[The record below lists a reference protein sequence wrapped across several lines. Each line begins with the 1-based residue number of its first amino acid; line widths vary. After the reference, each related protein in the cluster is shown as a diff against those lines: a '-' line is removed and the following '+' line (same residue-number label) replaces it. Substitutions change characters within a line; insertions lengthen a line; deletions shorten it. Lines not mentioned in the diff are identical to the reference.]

1 MYTGLTA
8 KLEINQGDSPAV
20 IAYISNWSVE
30 ETRDIIEVTKL
41 GSKAKEKKPS
51 LYSWT
56 ASAEGTVDFGTTSN
70 QKAFRDAMI
79 AGTPVSV
86 TFYLDSTSSNEVKFT
101 GSAYIESMSV
111 DISAEDKGNIS
122 ISLNGDGE
130 LTLTAGASA

>member
-8 KLEINQGDSPAV
+8 KLEIKTGSEAAAATV
-20 IAYISNWSVE
+20 AYISNWSVE

-51 LYSWT
+51 LYSWS
-56 ASAEGTVDFGTTSN
+56 ASAEGTVDFGSTTN
-70 QKAFRDAMI
+70 HKAFKDAMI
-79 AGTPVSV
+79 AGTPISV
-86 TFYLDSTSSNEVKFT
+86 TFYLDETVKFSGT
-101 GSAYIESMSV
+101 AYIESMSV

-130 LTLTAGASA
+130 LTLTTSAGV

>member
-8 KLEINQGDSPAV
+8 KLEIKTGAEAAAATV
-20 IAYISNWSVE
+20 AYISNWSVE

-41 GSKAKEKKPS
+41 GSNAKEKKPS
-51 LYSWT
+51 LYSWS
-56 ASAEGTVDFGTTSN
+56 ASAEGTVDFGTSSN
-70 QKAFRDAMI
+70 QKAFRDAMV

-86 TFYLDSTSSNEVKFT
+86 TFYLDETVKFS

-130 LTLTAGASA
+130 LTLTTSAGV

>member
-8 KLEINQGDSPAV
+8 KLEIKTGSEAAAATV
-20 IAYISNWSVE
+20 AYVSNWSVE

-56 ASAEGTVDFGTTSN
+56 ASAEGTVDFGSTTN

-79 AGTPVSV
+79 AGTPISV
-86 TFYLDSTSSNEVKFT
+86 TFYLDETVKFSGT
-101 GSAYIESMSV
+101 AYIESMSV

-130 LTLTAGASA
+130 LTLSTSA

>member
-8 KLEINQGDSPAV
+8 KLEINQGSTPAV
-20 IAYISNWSVE
+20 VAYISNWSVE

-56 ASAEGTVDFGTTSN
+56 ASAEGTADFGTASN
-70 QKAFRDAMI
+70 QKAFRDAMVG
-79 AGTPVSV
+79 GTPVTV
-86 TFYLDSTSSNEVKFT
+86 TFYLDETVKFSGT
-101 GSAYIESMSV
+101 AYIESMSV

-130 LTLTAGASA
+130 LTLSTGASA

>member
-1 MYTGLTA
+1 M
-8 KLEINQGDSPAV
+8 
-20 IAYISNWSVE
+20 
-30 ETRDIIEVTKL
+30 
-41 GSKAKEKKPS
+41 
-51 LYSWT
+51 
-56 ASAEGTVDFGTTSN
+56 DFGTTTN

-122 ISLNGDGE
+122 ISLNGDGG

>member
-8 KLEINQGDSPAV
+8 KLEIKTGSEAAAATV
-20 IAYISNWSVE
+20 AYISNWSVE

-51 LYSWT
+51 LYSWS
-56 ASAEGTVDFGTTSN
+56 ASAEGTVDFGSTTN
-70 QKAFRDAMI
+70 QKAFRDAMV

-86 TFYLDSTSSNEVKFT
+86 TFYLDETVKFS

-130 LTLTAGASA
+130 LTLSTSA

>member
-8 KLEINQGDSPAV
+8 KLEIKTGAEAAAATV
-20 IAYISNWSVE
+20 AYISNWSVE

-51 LYSWT
+51 LYSWS
-56 ASAEGTVDFGTTSN
+56 ASAEGTVDFGSTTN
-70 QKAFRDAMI
+70 QKAFRDAMV

-86 TFYLDSTSSNEVKFT
+86 TFYLDETVKFS

-130 LTLTAGASA
+130 LTLSTSA

>member
-8 KLEINQGDSPAV
+8 KLEIKTGSEAAAATV
-20 IAYISNWSVE
+20 AYVSNWSVE

-56 ASAEGTVDFGTTSN
+56 ASAEGTVDFGSTTN

-79 AGTPVSV
+79 AGTPISV
-86 TFYLDSTSSNEVKFT
+86 TFYLDETVKFSGT
-101 GSAYIESMSV
+101 AYIESMSV

-130 LTLTAGASA
+130 LTLSTGASA

>member
-8 KLEINQGDSPAV
+8 KLEIKTGSESAAATV
-20 IAYISNWSVE
+20 AYISNWSVE

-56 ASAEGTVDFGTTSN
+56 ASAEGTVDFGTSAN
-70 QKAFRDAMI
+70 QKAFRDAMLN
-79 AGTPVSV
+79 GTSVTV
-86 TFYLDSTSSNEVKFT
+86 TFYLDETVKFSGT
-101 GSAYIESMSV
+101 AYIESMSV

-130 LTLTAGASA
+130 LTLSTGV

>member
-8 KLEINQGDSPAV
+8 KLEIKTGAEAAAATV
-20 IAYISNWSVE
+20 AYISNWSVE

-51 LYSWT
+51 LYSWS
-56 ASAEGTVDFGTTSN
+56 ASAEGTVDFGTSSN
-70 QKAFRDAMI
+70 QKAFRDAMV

-86 TFYLDSTSSNEVKFT
+86 TFYLDETVKFS

-130 LTLTAGASA
+130 LTLTTSAGV

>member
-8 KLEINQGDSPAV
+8 KLEIKTGSEAAAATV
-20 IAYISNWSVE
+20 AYISNWSVE

-51 LYSWT
+51 LYSWS
-56 ASAEGTVDFGTTSN
+56 ASAEGTVDFGSTTN

-79 AGTPVSV
+79 AGTPISV
-86 TFYLDSTSSNEVKFT
+86 TFYLDETVKFSGT
-101 GSAYIESMSV
+101 AYIESMSV

-130 LTLTAGASA
+130 LTLTTSAGV

>member
-8 KLEINQGDSPAV
+8 KLEIKTGSEAAAATV
-20 IAYISNWSVE
+20 AYVSNWSVE

-56 ASAEGTVDFGTTSN
+56 ASAEGTVDFGSTTN

-79 AGTPVSV
+79 AGTPISV
-86 TFYLDSTSSNEVKFT
+86 TFYLDETVKFS

-130 LTLTAGASA
+130 LTLTTSA

>member
-8 KLEINQGDSPAV
+8 KLEIKTGSEAAAATV
-20 IAYISNWSVE
+20 AYISNWSVE

-51 LYSWT
+51 LYSWS
-56 ASAEGTVDFGTTSN
+56 ASAEGTVDFGSTTN

-79 AGTPVSV
+79 AGTPISV
-86 TFYLDSTSSNEVKFT
+86 TFYLDETVKFSGT
-101 GSAYIESMSV
+101 AYIESMSV

-130 LTLTAGASA
+130 LTLSMGASA